1 MPATPAVTPV
11 VAVTSADTVTPAV
24 AAARE
29 SLAALRRQQAFAA
42 ADEAALDGL
51 IAVRP
56 PSRMTRPDPVW
67 DDAPVLVHDVV
78 GERYRR
84 LVLKTDTIA
93 TTALA
98 GQFLM
103 ITVPPAEGER
113 ILLPRPMAIHRR
125 HPEQGTVE
133 VIYGVAGR
141 GTTALVD
148 VAVGESLLVTGPLG
162 RGFEFPDATE
172 PDAAGPDAA
181 ARAAAAPRPARTALM
196 IGRGVG
202 VCAIM
207 GSVEDAAAQGIAA
220 TVVLSGRSR
229 ANLIGLADCAELGA
243 TVIPVTDD
251 DGSSALPALG
261 ERLRGLFAAT
271 PPDVILVCG
280 AGVLARLAAEL
291 GADWGVPVQVSLEAH
306 MACGLGYCH
315 GCAAPVATD
324 PAVEGPLVC
333 VDGPVFDA
341 VLPGAAPVAAV

>member
-1 MPATPAVTPV
+1 MTDMTAT
-11 VAVTSADTVTPAV
+11 
-24 AAARE
+24 ARD
-29 SLAALRRQQAFAA
+29 LAALRRQQAFAA
-42 ADEAALDGL
+42 ADEAALEGL

-56 PSRMTRPDPVW
+56 PERMPRPDPVW
-67 DDAPVLVHDVV
+67 DDAPVLVHEVV

-84 LVLKTDTIA
+84 LVLATNTIA

-103 ITVPPAEGER
+103 ITVPPKGGER

-125 HPEQGTVE
+125 HPNQGTVE

-141 GTTALVD
+141 GTTALAD
-148 VAVGESLLVTGPLG
+148 VVVGESLLVTGPLG
-162 RGFEFPDATE
+162 RGFEFPQ
-172 PDAAGPDAA
+172 
-181 ARAAAAPRPARTALM
+181 PARTALM

-207 GSVEDAAAQGIAA
+207 GSVEDAARLGIMA

-229 ANLIGLADCAELGA
+229 ANLIGLVDGAELGA

-261 ERLRGLFAAT
+261 ERLRGLFAWA

-291 GADWGVPVQVSLEAH
+291 GAEWGVPVQVSLEAH

-341 VLPGAAPVAAV
+341 RLPGSAPATLEGGNPAA

>member
-1 MPATPAVTPV
+1 MTSTTGNTPAAPATA
-11 VAVTSADTVTPAV
+11 AETPAV

-29 SLAALRRQQAFAA
+29 DLAALRRQQAFAA

-56 PSRMTRPDPVW
+56 PERRPRPDPVW
-67 DDAPVLVHDVV
+67 DDAPVLVHEVV

-84 LVLKTDTIA
+84 LVLATDTIA

-141 GTTALVD
+141 GTTALAD

-162 RGFEFPDATE
+162 RGFEFPDAAE
-172 PDAAGPDAA
+172 PDAALPTAA
-181 ARAAAAPRPARTALM
+181 HPRPARTALM

-207 GSVEDAAAQGIAA
+207 GSVEDAARLGIAA

-229 ANLIGLADCAELGA
+229 ANLIGPADCAELGA
-243 TVIPVTDD
+243 RVIPVTDD

-261 ERLRGLFAAT
+261 GRLRGLFGSA

-291 GADWGVPVQVSLEAH
+291 GAEWGVPVQVSLEAH

-341 VLPGAAPVAAV
+341 VLPGG

>member
-1 MPATPAVTPV
+1 MTGTTAPAHEA
-11 VAVTSADTVTPAV
+11 
-24 AAARE
+24 
-29 SLAALRRQQAFAA
+29 LAALHRQQAFAA

-56 PSRMTRPDPVW
+56 PERMPRPDPVW
-67 DDAPVLVHDVV
+67 DDAPVLVHEIV

-84 LVLKTDTIA
+84 LVLAADTIA

-103 ITVPPAEGER
+103 ITVPPAQGER

-141 GTTALVD
+141 GTSALAD
-148 VAVGESLLVTGPLG
+148 VIVGESLLVTGPLG
-162 RGFEFPDATE
+162 RGFEFPE
-172 PDAAGPDAA
+172 AAL
-181 ARAAAAPRPARTALM
+181 TALM

-207 GSVEDAAAQGIAA
+207 GSVEDAARLGISA

-261 ERLRGLFAAT
+261 DRLRGLFPAT

-291 GADWGVPVQVSLEAH
+291 GAEWGVPVQVSLEAH

-341 VLPGAAPVAAV
+341 VLPAG

>member
-1 MPATPAVTPV
+1 M
-11 VAVTSADTVTPAV
+11 TVTTALG
-24 AAARE
+24 A
-29 SLAALRRQQAFAA
+29 LAALRRQQAFAA

-56 PSRMTRPDPVW
+56 PERMPRPDPVW
-67 DDAPVLVHDVV
+67 DDARVLVHEVV

-84 LVLKTDTIA
+84 LVLATDTIA

-103 ITVPPAEGER
+103 ITVPPTGGER

-125 HPEQGTVE
+125 HPDQGTVE
-133 VIYGVAGR
+133 VIYGSAGR
-141 GTTALVD
+141 GTTALTD
-148 VAVGESLLVTGPLG
+148 VLVGESLLVTGPLG
-162 RGFEFPDATE
+162 RGFEFPDAALPTE
-172 PDAAGPDAA
+172 TGPE
-181 ARAAAAPRPARTALM
+181 APRTALM

-207 GSVEDAAAQGIAA
+207 GSVEDAARLGIAA
-220 TVVLSGRSR
+220 TVVLSGRSP

-261 ERLRGLFAAT
+261 ERLRGLFAWA
-271 PPDVILVCG
+271 PPDVILACG
-280 AGVLARLAAEL
+280 AGVLARLAADL
-291 GADWGVPVQVSLEAH
+291 GAEWGAPVQVSLEAH

-341 VLPGAAPVAAV
+341 VLPDRGAAGREKPAG

>member
-1 MPATPAVTPV
+1 MPGTPAETPAVL
-11 VAVTSADTVTPAV
+11 
-24 AAARE
+24 AARDA
-29 SLAALRRQQAFAA
+29 LAALRRQQAFAA

-56 PSRMTRPDPVW
+56 PARTPRPDPVW
-67 DDAPVLVHDVV
+67 DDAPVLVHEVV

-84 LVLKTDTIA
+84 LVLRTATIA

-103 ITVPPAEGER
+103 ITVPPKGGER

-141 GTTALVD
+141 GTTALAD
-148 VAVGESLLVTGPLG
+148 VVVGESLLVTGPLG
-162 RGFEFPDATE
+162 RGFEFPDAALPTAT
-172 PDAAGPDAA
+172 PSAGPG
-181 ARAAAAPRPARTALM
+181 PQPARTALM

-207 GSVEDAAAQGIAA
+207 GSVEDAADQGISA

-261 ERLRGLFAAT
+261 ERLRARFAAT

-291 GADWGVPVQVSLEAH
+291 GSEWDVPVQVSLEAH

-341 VLPGAAPVAAV
+341 VLPLTAAAGGANAAG

>member
-1 MPATPAVTPV
+1 MTGTTATVAERLAV
-11 VAVTSADTVTPAV
+11 
-24 AAARE
+24 
-29 SLAALRRQQAFAA
+29 LRRQQAFAA
-42 ADEAALDGL
+42 ADEAALAGL

-56 PSRMTRPDPVW
+56 PERMPRPDPVW
-67 DDAPVLVHDVV
+67 DDAAVLVHEVV

-84 LVLKTDTIA
+84 LVLASATIA

-103 ITVPPAEGER
+103 ITVPPALGER

-148 VAVGESLLVTGPLG
+148 VGVGERLLVTGPLG
-162 RGFEFPDATE
+162 RGFEFPDA
-172 PDAAGPDAA
+172 AGPDAA
-181 ARAAAAPRPARTALM
+181 GPRPARTALM

-207 GSVEDAAAQGIAA
+207 GSVEDAARLGIDA

-229 ANLIGLADCAELGA
+229 ANLIGSADCAELGA

-251 DGSSALPALG
+251 DGSSALAALG
-261 ERLRGLFAAT
+261 ERLRGLFAGA

-291 GADWGVPVQVSLEAH
+291 GAEWGVPVQVSLEAH

-341 VLPGAAPVAAV
+341 VLPAG

>member
-1 MPATPAVTPV
+1 MTDMTATAHE
-11 VAVTSADTVTPAV
+11 A
-24 AAARE
+24 
-29 SLAALRRQQAFAA
+29 LAALRRQQAFAA
-42 ADEAALDGL
+42 ADEVALEGL

-56 PSRMTRPDPVW
+56 PERMLRPDPVW
-67 DDAPVLVHDVV
+67 DDAPVLVHEVV

-84 LVLKTDTIA
+84 LVLATNTIA

-103 ITVPPAEGER
+103 ITVPPKGGER

-125 HPEQGTVE
+125 HPNQGTVE

-141 GTTALVD
+141 GTTALAD
-148 VAVGESLLVTGPLG
+148 VVVGESLLVTGPLG
-162 RGFEFPDATE
+162 RGFEFPQL
-172 PDAAGPDAA
+172 
-181 ARAAAAPRPARTALM
+181 ARTALM
-196 IGRGVG
+196 VGRGVG

-207 GSVEDAAAQGIAA
+207 GSVEDAARLGIAA

-229 ANLIGLADCAELGA
+229 ANLIGLDDGAELGA

-261 ERLRGLFAAT
+261 ERLRGLFAWA

-291 GADWGVPVQVSLEAH
+291 GAEWGVPVQVSLEAH

-341 VLPGAAPVAAV
+341 RLPGCAPATVGGGNPAV